1 MKFHG
6 QRCKLFKIL
15 IMISFI
21 APSMAS
27 IFLMHNSSVGLE
39 RFSHTNISTV
49 KVTLEVVCDE
59 QTGFCELVKALPD
72 EQKDEFRLASSPTPI
87 RESIY
92 CQTLIEI
99 SYLSISTVNPIQSYI
114 KIADTP
120 PPIFN
125 S

>member
-1 MKFHG
+1 
-6 QRCKLFKIL
+6 
-15 IMISFI
+15 MISFI

-27 IFLMHNSSVGLE
+27 IFLMQNSSVDLE

-49 KVTLEVVCDE
+49 NVTLEVVCDE
-59 QTGFCELVKALPD
+59 QIGFCELVKALPD
-72 EQKDEFRLASSPTPI
+72 EQKGESRLTSSPTPI
-87 RESIY
+87 MESIN

-99 SYLSISTVNPIQSYI
+99 SYLCISTVNPVQSYI